1 MEPLFE
7 KEGDY
12 TVQAFSELFSNNV
25 IRSREAY
32 LNKKNYGKANAGGR
46 KKAYDDKEIYALAS
60 QGKTVDEIMKILG
73 CSESTVRHNPGY
85 INRNKKD
92 FQF

>member
-46 KKAYDDKEIYALAS
+46 KKTYDDKEIYALAS
-60 QGKTVDEIMKILG
+60 QGKTVDEIVKILG